1 MWFDPVVLVFYLSL
15 HSSGMNIFKS
25 RRMTGNRTAGIYSD
39 FEFRFE
45 EDLIWLDL
53 EFV

>member
-1 MWFDPVVLVFYLSL
+1 M
-15 HSSGMNIFKS
+15 
-25 RRMTGNRTAGIYSD
+25 GNRTASIYSD

-53 EFV
+53 GLFESRYGQI